1 MSKLTLEIE
10 EEKLIDFFHS
20 VLEGLHHFEC
30 NKLII
35 DKDNKKLIIILSD
48 DIDKEIEW
56 EIKREK

>member
-35 DKDNKKLIIILSD
+35 DKDNKKLIVILRD
-48 DIDKEIEW
+48 DKDCEMEW
-56 EIKREK
+56 ETK